1 MAVDLPKLFA
11 TLPERYRPAADAA
24 GTYYFS
30 IGDYKVTVA
39 LRPDGCTVTEGKPDT
54 PADCVLKTTPALF
67 EKMVLRGKMPGP
79 LDIAR
84 GKVKT
89 NDPKKLMDLRR
100 FFDFSG
106 LA

>member
-1 MAVDLPKLFA
+1 MALDLDAVFA
-11 TLPERYRPAADAA
+11 ALPERFRPSPEAS
-24 GTYYFS
+24 GRYYFS
-30 IGDYKVTVA
+30 IGDHRYTVE
-39 LRPDGCTVTEGKPDT
+39 LGPDGCRVTPGKPDT
-54 PADCVLKTTPALF
+54 PADCVLKTTPELF

-89 NDPKKLMDLRR
+89 NDPKKLMSLREH
-100 FFDFSG
+100 FDFSG